1 MTLRRGMT
9 QKAYVLDLLKR
20 RESVRSDEL
29 RAACLSNPSD
39 VISGL
44 KQDGWNI
51 ETDSIKVRGQHRVA
65 YRLNR
70 EQPRIEAKERAP
82 RRMPSLQT
90 PGNGYASLVQ
100 RLVNDRLTIRA

>member
-1 MTLRRGMT
+1 MTLHREMT

-29 RAACLSNPSD
+29 RAAYMSNPSE
-39 VISGL
+39 VVSRL

-51 ETDSIKVRGQHRVA
+51 ETDSIKVRGQRRVS

-70 EQPRIEAKERAP
+70 EQPRIEAQERAP
-82 RRMPSLQT
+82 RRMPTIQPT
-90 PGNGYASLVQ
+90 GNGYAHLLQ
-100 RLVNDRLTIRA
+100 RLVDARLTIPA